1 MLQGFQD
8 KCTLTNKCRG
18 KSAWKQET
26 FLWPKEKL
34 SPEQEALILGSTEE
48 LRDQESS
55 FLSGRLIEWTGI
67 RHVSDQTVSRLLN
80 RNDYFFLQAH
90 KKGLMSQLDKDKRV
104 TFARRMQEDYPLN
117 VWKDSIAFYLDGIL
131 FVYKTN
137 PMDQARTPKGRVW
150 RKKSEGLT

>member
-1 MLQGFQD
+1 M
-8 KCTLTNKCRG
+8 
-18 KSAWKQET
+18 
-26 FLWPKEKL
+26 WPKEKI
-34 SPEQEALILGSTEE
+34 SPEQEELILRSIEE
-48 LRDQESS
+48 LRDQEGS
-55 FLSGRLIEWTGI
+55 FLSGRLMEWTGI

-117 VWKDSIAFYLDGIL
+117 VWKDSIAFYLDGVL
-131 FVYKTN
+131 LEYKRN